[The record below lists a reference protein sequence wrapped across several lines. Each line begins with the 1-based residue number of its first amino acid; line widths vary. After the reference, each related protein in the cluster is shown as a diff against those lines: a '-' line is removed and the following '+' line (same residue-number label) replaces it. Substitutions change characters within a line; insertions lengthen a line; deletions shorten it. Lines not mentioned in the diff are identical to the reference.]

1 MSLSRRDFVRGA
13 GAGAVGTLLSSSW
26 GATQSVEPVT
36 EVDNPLKSYPNRDW
50 EQVYHDI
57 YAYDEVDWTVC
68 HPNCTQSCALNFYM
82 KNGVPI
88 RAEQVYHNEEPS
100 VGPSG
105 YEDAGVSQNWN
116 PRGCMKGLTLHRR
129 TFEPSRIKYPMVRKG
144 WDPDDPNPEG
154 RGEDE
159 FERVSWD
166 EAADLIAEKMA
177 SLEDNKRFHIFN
189 AIKADGLIT
198 RHGAGRRL
206 ASIFGGCE
214 WTEYDWYADLPP
226 GHVITTGYQTSDADA
241 ADWRKSDYTIIQG
254 KNLIHNKLA
263 DNHWFQEMRERGGEM
278 VGIYPD
284 YSPTVQKCDRWLPI
298 RPGSDPAIP
307 LAFANVIISEELY
320 DPDFVRKFTSLPL
333 LVREDDDKYLR
344 AHEVFDD
351 HEAPPEGDEQHEE
364 NDWGDFVV
372 LDQNGNPKAVTREE
386 VGDEMPTTPQLDA
399 KTDLSLADG
408 STVTVETDFSR
419 QKRNVLENYSP
430 EQVEE
435 ITTVP
440 ADAIEKTAREF
451 ADAENGQW
459 FTGEGINHWFH
470 GNSELQRSIFFV
482 QSMLGNVGKPGS
494 GYYNYSGQYKIE
506 LLDGYP
512 HYVNPDGHA
521 AHGMYPGYAFAF
533 FGGEQLDPHEIRGD
547 FDREM
552 DLVPQ
557 GDAEEPVMPK
567 NAETY
572 TMSKPSI
579 LWTMN
584 CNLLNQTKHQEHV
597 VNNFTKHPDT
607 SNELFIVSD
616 IHMTYSARHAD
627 IVLPAPSWLECDYPD
642 ITVGPENPF
651 ITMDHGIMDP
661 IYDTKQDGE
670 VLAMVAEKLDEKI
683 PREERNVDSY
693 RSYFSEFLDEDG
705 DVRKYIQET
714 LDHGITTED
723 IDVADL
729 EDGPERLNLK
739 TYPRVPFY
747 SQVHDDRP
755 FYTKTG
761 RMEFHKEEDRFVDLG
776 REDLDH
782 IESVEGTPYGVN
794 QKWPEAGEQENPLYH
809 DEGYQFY
816 YNTPHSKYRTHSS
829 WGMTDWNLIWSAR
842 DFGSTSADPEGTER
856 LIDDF
861 SFPEAE
867 GETSEAPPLGEAF
880 VEMHPSDAADIGVEN
895 GDYVRISGKRGGTV
909 VRAMLSE
916 RQRPGKAGDMGQLTL
931 WHGWWP
937 QHFPDDEEKGDDEV
951 KGFNTTTNI
960 WLDPGQETD
969 DLVHKSVFGDPNVS
983 DEVSEDISWHG
994 AELEH
999 GYEETVWAPTGVNR
1013 DDLVTVEKYEEA
1025 DWWPGDARKDDL
1037 VSDYI
1042 GGSLQSKGGT
1052 SGTTSGNSGTTTRG
1066 DD

>member
-1 MSLSRRDFVRGA
+1 MTLSRRDFLSAA
-13 GAGAVGTLLSSSW
+13 GAGAIGALVGSGW
-26 GATQSVEPVT
+26 GASQATDPVTSVE
-36 EVDNPLKSYPNRDW
+36 NPLTSYPNRDW

-57 YAYDEVDWTVC
+57 YAYDAVDWTVC

-144 WDPDDPNPEG
+144 WSPDDPNPEG

-166 EAADLIAEKMA
+166 EAIDLLAEKMA
-177 SLEDNKRFHIFN
+177 SLEDNKRFHVFN
-189 AIKADGLIT
+189 AIKADGLFT

-206 ASIFGGCE
+206 ASVFGGCE

-307 LAFANVIISEELY
+307 LGVAHVVIQQDLY
-320 DPDFVRKFTSLPL
+320 DAAFMRQFTSLPL
-333 LVREDDDKYLR
+333 LVRDDDDKYLR
-344 AHEVFDD
+344 AHEVFPD
-351 HEAPPEGDEQHEE
+351 HSEPEGEE
-364 NDWGDFVV
+364 AWGEFVV
-372 LDQNGNPKAVTREE
+372 LDQSGDPVAVSREE
-386 VGDEMPTTPQLDA
+386 VGEEMPVTPTLEAD
-399 KTDLSLADG
+399 TDLSLADG
-408 STVTVETDFSR
+408 STVGVRTDFTR
-419 QKRNVLENYSP
+419 QKTNVLENYSP

-440 ADAIEKTAREF
+440 ADALAKTAREF
-451 ADAENGQW
+451 AAAENGQW

-470 GNSELQRSIFFV
+470 GNSALQRSIFFV
-482 QSMLGNVGKPGS
+482 QSMLGNVGKPGC

-512 HYVNPDGHA
+512 QYVNPDGHS
-521 AHGMYPGYAFAF
+521 AHGMYPGYALAF
-533 FGGEQLDPHEIRGD
+533 FGGERLDPHEIRGD
-547 FDREM
+547 FDREL

-557 GDAEEPVMPK
+557 GDAEDPVMPK
-567 NAETY
+567 GAESY
-572 TMSKPSI
+572 TMSKPSV

-597 VNNFTKHPDT
+597 IENFVKHPET
-607 SNELFIVSD
+607 ENELFVVSD
-616 IHMTYSARHAD
+616 MHMTYSARHAD
-627 IVLPAPSWLECDYPD
+627 IVLPVPSWLECDYPD

-651 ITMDHGIMDP
+651 VQMDHGVMDP
-661 IYDTKQDGE
+661 LYDTKQDGE
-670 VLAMVAEKLDEKI
+670 IIALVAERLDEKI
-683 PREERNVDSY
+683 PPEERRVDSY
-693 RSYFSEFLDEDG
+693 REYFAEFLDEDG
-705 DVRKYIQET
+705 DVTNYIQAAF
-714 LDHGITTED
+714 DAGITTQD
-723 IDVADL
+723 IDVEDL

-747 SQVHDDRP
+747 SQIHDDRP

-761 RMEFHKEEDRFVDLG
+761 RMEFHKEEDRFVELD
-776 REDLDH
+776 RDDLDH
-782 IESVEGTPYGVN
+782 IESVEGTPYEPN
-794 QKWPEAGEQENPLYH
+794 AKWPEAGEGSNDLYE
-809 DEGYQFY
+809 EGYQFY

-829 WGMTDWNLIWSAR
+829 WGMTDWNLVWSAR
-842 DFGSTSADPEGTER
+842 DFGSVSADPEGTER

-861 SFPEAE
+861 SFPEGE
-867 GETSEAPPLGEAF
+867 GDTSDAPPLGEAF

-895 GDYVRISGKRGGTV
+895 GDYVRISGTRGDTV
-909 VRAMLSE
+909 VRVMVSE
-916 RQRPGKAGDMGQLTL
+916 RQRPGDAGDMGQLTI

-937 QHFPDDEEKGDDEV
+937 QHFPDDEASEDGI
-951 KGFNTTTNI
+951 KGFNVTTNI

-969 DLVHKSVFGDPNVS
+969 DLVHKGVFGDPNVS
-983 DEVSEDISWHG
+983 DVVDEDVAWHG

-1025 DWWPGDARKDDL
+1025 DWWPGDARRDDL
-1037 VSDYI
+1037 MQDYI
-1042 GGSLQSKGGT
+1042 GGSLQGG
-1052 SGTTSGNSGTTTRG
+1052 GN
-1066 DD
+1066 

>member
-1 MSLSRRDFVRGA
+1 MSLSRRDFIRGA
-13 GAGAVGTLLSSSW
+13 GAGAVGGLLTSSW

-36 EVDNPLKSYPNRDW
+36 QVDNPLKSYPNRDW

-57 YAYDEVDWTVC
+57 YAYDGVDWTVC

-82 KNGVPI
+82 KNGIPI

-105 YEDAGVSQNWN
+105 YEDANVSQNWN

-166 EAADLIAEKMA
+166 EAIDLLAEKMA
-177 SLEDNKRFHIFN
+177 SLDDNKRFHIFN

-206 ASIFGGCE
+206 ASLFGGCE

-226 GHVITTGYQTSDADA
+226 GHVITTGYQTSDSDA
-241 ADWRKSDYTIIQG
+241 NAWRKGDYTIIQG

-263 DNHWFQEMRERGGEM
+263 DNHWLQESRERDGKM

-307 LAFANVIISEELY
+307 LGFAHVIIRDELY
-320 DPDFVRKFTSLPL
+320 DADFMRQFTSLPL
-333 LVREDDDKYLR
+333 LVREDDSKYLR
-344 AHEVFDD
+344 AHEVFED
-351 HEAPPEGDEQHEE
+351 HEAPPEESHAQHE
-364 NDWGDFVV
+364 NDDWGDFVV
-372 LDQNGNPKAVTREE
+372 LDQNGNPTAVTREE
-386 VGDEMPTTPQLDA
+386 VGDEMPVTPQLEAD
-399 KTDLSLADG
+399 TEVSLADG
-408 STVTVETDFSR
+408 GSVSVRTDFAR
-419 QKRNVLENYSP
+419 QKENVMENYSP

-440 ADAIEKTAREF
+440 VDGIEKTAKEF
-451 ADAENGQW
+451 AAAEKGQW

-482 QSMLGNVGKPGS
+482 QSMLGNVGDAGK

-512 HYVNPDGHA
+512 HYVNPDGHS

-547 FDREM
+547 FDRDL

-557 GDAEEPVMPK
+557 GDADDPVMPK
-567 NAETY
+567 GAESY
-572 TMSKPSI
+572 TMSKPTI

-607 SNELFIVSD
+607 SNELFVVSD
-616 IHMTYSARHAD
+616 MHMTYSAQHAD
-627 IVLPAPSWLECDYPD
+627 IVLPCPSWLECDYPD

-651 ITMDHGIMDP
+651 VTLDSGVMDP

-670 VLAMVAEKLDEKI
+670 VLALVAEKLDEKI
-683 PREERNVDSY
+683 PPEERRVDSY
-693 RSYFSEFLDEDG
+693 RSYFENFLDDDK
-705 DVRKYIQET
+705 DVREYIQET
-714 LDHGITTED
+714 LDAGITTQD
-723 IDVADL
+723 IDVEDL

-739 TYPRVPFY
+739 TYPRIPFY
-747 SQVHDDRP
+747 SQIHDDRP

-776 REDLDH
+776 RDDLDH

-794 QKWPEAGEQENPLYH
+794 EKWPEAGEQENPLYH

-829 WGMTDWNLIWSAR
+829 WGMTDWNLIWASR

-867 GETSEAPPLGEAF
+867 GETSDAPPLGEAF
-880 VEMHPSDAADIGVEN
+880 VEIHPSDAEEIGVEN
-895 GDYVRISGKRGGTV
+895 GDYVRIKGKRGGTV

-916 RQRPGKAGDMGQLTL
+916 RQRPGKAGDMGQLTV

-937 QHFPDDEEKGDDEV
+937 QHFPDDEEAGEDDE

-969 DLVHKSVFGDPNVS
+969 ELVHKAVFGDPNVS
-983 DEVSEDISWHG
+983 EEVGEDIAWHG

-1025 DWWPGDARKDDL
+1025 DWWPGDARKDEL
-1037 VSDYI
+1037 VEDYI
-1042 GGSLQSKGGT
+1042 GGSLQSKGGG
-1052 SGTTSGNSGTTTRG
+1052 STTTRG

>member
-1 MSLSRRDFVRGA
+1 MSLSRRDFIRGA
-13 GAGAVGTLLSSSW
+13 GAGAVGALLTSDW
-26 GATQSVEPVT
+26 GATQGVEPVT
-36 EVDNPLKSYPNRDW
+36 EVKNPLESYPNRDW
-50 EQVYHDI
+50 ERVYRDI
-57 YAYDEVDWTVC
+57 YAYDDVDWTVC

-105 YEDAGVSQNWN
+105 YEDADVSQNWN

-144 WDPDDPNPEG
+144 WSPDDPNPEG

-166 EAADLIAEKMA
+166 EAVDLIAEKMA
-177 SLEDNKRFHIFN
+177 SLDDHKRFHVFN
-189 AIKADGLIT
+189 AIKADGLFT

-226 GHVITTGYQTSDADA
+226 GHVMTTGYQTSDSDA
-241 ADWRKSDYTIIQG
+241 NAWRKGDYTIIQG

-263 DNHWFQEMRERGGEM
+263 DNHWLQEARERGGKM

-284 YSPTVQKCDRWLPI
+284 YSPTVQKCDRWLPV

-307 LAFANVIISEELY
+307 LGFAHVIIENDLY
-320 DPDFVRKFTSLPL
+320 DADFVRKFTSLPL
-333 LVREDDDKYLR
+333 LVREDNSKYLR
-344 AHEVFDD
+344 AHEVFPDR
-351 HEAPPEGDEQHEE
+351 EPPSEEDEH
-364 NDWGDFVV
+364 DWGDFVV
-372 LDQNGNPKAVTREE
+372 LNERGDPVPVTREQ
-386 VGDEMPTTPQLDA
+386 VGDEMPATPKLEAD
-399 KTDLSLADG
+399 TEVSLADG
-408 STVTVETDFSR
+408 SSVRVRTDFAR
-419 QKRNVLENYSP
+419 QKANVMENYSP

-435 ITTVP
+435 ITTIP
-440 ADAIEKTAREF
+440 ADAIRKTAEEF
-451 ADAENGQW
+451 AAAERGQW

-470 GNSELQRSIFFV
+470 SNSELQRSIFYV
-482 QSMLGNVGKPGS
+482 QAMLGNIGDAGK

-512 HYVNPDGHA
+512 HYVNPDGHS

-533 FGGEQLDPHEIRGD
+533 FGGERLDPHEIRGD
-547 FDREM
+547 FDREL

-567 NAETY
+567 GAKSY
-572 TMSKPSI
+572 TMSRPTV

-607 SNELFIVSD
+607 SNELFVVSD

-651 ITMDHGIMDP
+651 VTMDHGVMDP

-683 PREERNVDSY
+683 PPEERTVDSY
-693 RSYFSEFLDEDG
+693 RAYFDKFLDEDK
-705 DVRKYIQET
+705 DVRDYIQET
-714 LDHGITTED
+714 FDRGMTTQG
-723 IDVADL
+723 IDVEDL

-739 TYPRVPFY
+739 TYPRIPFY

-761 RMEFHKEEDRFVDLG
+761 RMEFHKEEDRLVDLG
-776 REDLDH
+776 RDDLDH

-794 QKWPEAGEQENPLYH
+794 KKWDEAKDEQNPLYH

-829 WGMTDWNLIWSAR
+829 WGMTDWNLIWASR

-856 LIDDF
+856 LIEDF

-867 GETSEAPPLGEAF
+867 GETSEVPPLGEAF
-880 VEMHPSDAADIGVEN
+880 VEIHPSDAETIGVEN
-895 GDYVRISGKRGGTV
+895 GDYVRIKGKRGGTV

-916 RQRPGKAGDMGQLTL
+916 RQRPGKAGDLGQLTL

-937 QHFPDDEEKGDDEV
+937 QHFPDDEDAGEDDV

-969 DLVHKSVFGDPNVS
+969 ELVHKAVFGDPNVS
-983 DEVSEDISWHG
+983 EKVPEHIAWHG

-1013 DDLVTVEKYEEA
+1013 DDLVTVEKYREA
-1025 DWWPGDARKDDL
+1025 DWWPGDARKDEL
-1037 VSDYI
+1037 LQDYI
-1042 GGSLQSKGGT
+1042 GGSLQSR
-1052 SGTTSGNSGTTTRG
+1052 SGSTTTSSARTTRG

>member
-1 MSLSRRDFVRGA
+1 MTLSRRDFLSAA
-13 GAGAVGTLLSSSW
+13 GAGTIGALVGSGW
-26 GATQSVEPVT
+26 GASQATDPVTSVE
-36 EVDNPLKSYPNRDW
+36 NPLTSYPNRDW

-57 YAYDEVDWTVC
+57 YAYDAVDWTVC

-144 WDPDDPNPEG
+144 WSPDDPNPEG

-166 EAADLIAEKMA
+166 EAIDLLAEKMA
-177 SLEDNKRFHIFN
+177 SLEDNKRFHVFN
-189 AIKADGLIT
+189 AIKADGLFT

-206 ASIFGGCE
+206 ASVFGGCE

-263 DNHWFQEMRERGGEM
+263 DNHWFQEMRERGGQM

-307 LAFANVIISEELY
+307 LGVAHVVIEEDLY
-320 DPDFVRKFTSLPL
+320 DAAFMRQFTSLPL
-333 LVREDDDKYLR
+333 LVRDDDDKYLR
-344 AHEVFDD
+344 AHEVFADRD
-351 HEAPPEGDEQHEE
+351 PPAEGDER
-364 NDWGDFVV
+364 DWGEFVV
-372 LDQNGNPKAVTREE
+372 VDQSGSPVAVSREE
-386 VGDEMPTTPQLDA
+386 VGEEMPVTPKLEVD
-399 KTDLSLADG
+399 TDISLADG
-408 STVTVETDFSR
+408 STVGVRTDFTR
-419 QKRNVLENYSP
+419 QKTNVLENYSP

-440 ADAIEKTAREF
+440 ADALAKTAREF
-451 ADAENGQW
+451 AAAENGQW

-470 GNSELQRSIFFV
+470 GNSALQRSIFFV
-482 QSMLGNVGKPGS
+482 QSMLGNVGKPGC

-512 HYVNPDGHA
+512 QYVNPDGHS

-533 FGGEQLDPHEIRGD
+533 FGGEQLDPHDIRGD
-547 FDREM
+547 FDREL

-557 GDAEEPVMPK
+557 GDADEPVMPRG
-567 NAETY
+567 AESY
-572 TMSKPSI
+572 TMSKPSV

-597 VNNFTKHPDT
+597 IENFVKHPET
-607 SNELFIVSD
+607 ENELFVVSD
-616 IHMTYSARHAD
+616 MHMTYSARHAD
-627 IVLPAPSWLECDYPD
+627 IVLPVPSWLECDYPD
-642 ITVGPENPF
+642 VTVGPENPF
-651 ITMDHGIMDP
+651 VQMDHGVMDP
-661 IYDTKQDGE
+661 LYDTKQDGE
-670 VLAMVAEKLDEKI
+670 IIALVAEKLDEKI
-683 PREERNVDSY
+683 PPEERRVDSY
-693 RSYFSEFLDEDG
+693 REYFAEFLDEDG
-705 DVRKYIQET
+705 DVTNYIQAAF
-714 LDHGITTED
+714 DAGITTQD
-723 IDVADL
+723 IDVEDL

-747 SQVHDDRP
+747 SQIHDDRP

-761 RMEFHKEEDRFVDLG
+761 RMEFHKEEDRFVELD
-776 REDLDH
+776 RDDLDH
-782 IESVEGTPYGVN
+782 IESVEGTPYEPN
-794 QKWPEAGEQENPLYH
+794 AKWPEAGEGSNDLYE
-809 DEGYQFY
+809 EGYQFY

-842 DFGSTSADPEGTER
+842 DFGSVSADPEGTER

-861 SFPEAE
+861 SFPEGE
-867 GETSEAPPLGEAF
+867 GDTSDAPPLGEAF

-895 GDYVRISGKRGGTV
+895 GDYVRISGIRGDTV
-909 VRAMLSE
+909 VRVMVSE
-916 RQRPGKAGDMGQLTL
+916 RQRPGDAGDMGQLTI

-937 QHFPDDEEKGDDEV
+937 QHFPDDEESEDGI
-951 KGFNTTTNI
+951 KGFNVTTNI

-969 DLVHKSVFGDPNVS
+969 ELVHKGVFGDPNVS
-983 DEVSEDISWHG
+983 DVVDEDVAWHG

-1025 DWWPGDARKDDL
+1025 DWWPGDARRDDL
-1037 VSDYI
+1037 MEDYI
-1042 GGSLQSKGGT
+1042 GGSLQGG
-1052 SGTTSGNSGTTTRG
+1052 GN
-1066 DD
+1066 